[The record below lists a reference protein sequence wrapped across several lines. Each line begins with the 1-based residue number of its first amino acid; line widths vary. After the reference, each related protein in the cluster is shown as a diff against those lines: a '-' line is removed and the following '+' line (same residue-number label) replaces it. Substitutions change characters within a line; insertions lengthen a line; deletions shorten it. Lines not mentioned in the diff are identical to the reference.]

1 MDLEIEN
8 FEEGSRK
15 NEKEETLNKVVS
27 EFVTK
32 YKNHFCAVG
41 DNFEELLQDLKTTTQ
56 EVRNLELEP
65 ELLAKFEE
73 YMAKALLL
81 IFKEQA
87 KNEKPIDFETVEEVT
102 TPKAFSSEIQNQF
115 VQFAEKMEEID
126 KSVAY
131 DVLKMSMEISEE
143 NLENNK
149 IWKAFSLFEKI
160 DSKLEIQDKQVP
172 AKSLPQ
178 KTPFLRKILLGK
190 GTSKYVIGK
199 FDEEKQEWVPIR
211 EEYHAYPPKRKMEDC
226 IGLEINDVK
235 KVNMQYIERLP
246 NLQELIL
253 GINVNK
259 VVGRSEVAEKI
270 KKVIFSDDVEEIGRE
285 SFGWMYNLEEVE
297 FGDNFK
303 KIRDSAFF
311 CCRNL
316 KKVRF
321 GKNIEEIEWS
331 CFEGTSIRDIG
342 EMPFLKNVG
351 SNAFY
356 IASDLNSPIH
366 VSSSLLRAAKG
377 NKIFRSGSYID
388 VDGVLTIVNKDGTLR
403 KLKKPTN
410 PGEVREKQKEGWTD
424 KEIDEEYFNWL

>member
-1 MDLEIEN
+1 MEIEN

-27 EFVTK
+27 ELVIK
-32 YKNHFCAVG
+32 YKNHFYATG

-56 EVRNLELEP
+56 EIRNLGLEP
-65 ELLAKFEE
+65 ELLEKFEE

-81 IFKEQA
+81 IFREQA
-87 KNEKPIDFETVEEVT
+87 KNEKPIDFEAVEEVT
-102 TPKAFSSEIQNQF
+102 TPKAFASEIQNQF

-172 AKSLPQ
+172 AEVLPQ

-190 GTSKYVIGK
+190 GTSKYIIGK

-246 NLQELIL
+246 NLQELIF
-253 GINVNK
+253 GENVK
-259 VVGRSEVAEKI
+259 VVKRRGSLKAENL
-270 KKVIFSDDVEEIGRE
+270 KKVTFSDDVEEIRE
-285 SFGWMYNLEEVE
+285 EA
-297 FGDNFK
+297 FK
-303 KIRDSAFF
+303 D
-311 CCRNL
+311 CRNL
-316 KKVRF
+316 VKVKTGRNLMVI
-321 GKNIEEIEWS
+321 GAA
-331 CFEGTSIRDIG
+331 CFAGTSLIEIW
-342 EMPFLKNVG
+342 EVPALKTVDDD
-351 SNAFY
+351 AFS
-356 IASDLNSPIH
+356 IFNDVDSPLR
-366 VSSSLLRAAKG
+366 VPSSLLRAAKG

-388 VDGVLTIVNKDGTLR
+388 VDGVLTMVNKDGTLS
-403 KLKKPTN
+403 KLKKPEN

-424 KEIDEEYFNWL
+424 KEIDEEYSNWL